1 MFATVTT
8 ALIPLFLM
16 IIAGSF
22 AHKLNILPEN
32 TATVLN
38 SFVYYFTLPALI
50 FHTMATTPFQDIMQ
64 LRFIGGYLGAIFL
77 TYASMFIFS
86 QIVFKV
92 HYTESNMRA
101 TTASLSNSAYLGLPL
116 MTYLFH
122 GSRQALIVT
131 TLAIILPSVLMILTV
146 TIFEFN
152 RTKESGSPLG
162 TLWKV
167 IASLLK
173 TPMITM
179 AFIGAAFSCS
189 GFELNDAVAG
199 SLKSFGMASVPCAL
213 FAVGILI
220 VKLKIKFQFR
230 EIMAVNT
237 AKLILHPLLAGLILA
252 ALDVGKATVLMG
264 VVLAG
269 LSPATLVSIL
279 AESYGT
285 CGGETASTLLISTL
299 LYTPALYI
307 VLAVAF
313 KLGMQL

>member
-86 QIVFKV
+86 QIVFKA

-122 GSRQALIVT
+122 GNRQALIVT

-179 AFIGAAFSCS
+179 AFIGAAVSCS
-189 GFELNDAVAG
+189 GFELNNVRRPW
-199 SLKSFGMASVPCAL
+199 SVSWRNPTAPAKVKPLQPC
-213 FAVGILI
+213 
-220 VKLKIKFQFR
+220 
-230 EIMAVNT
+230 
-237 AKLILHPLLAGLILA
+237 
-252 ALDVGKATVLMG
+252 
-264 VVLAG
+264 
-269 LSPATLVSIL
+269 
-279 AESYGT
+279 
-285 CGGETASTLLISTL
+285 
-299 LYTPALYI
+299 
-307 VLAVAF
+307 
-313 KLGMQL
+313 